1 MKFRLRL
8 FWRKT
13 ISGNDFTPHCVF
25 GCTWKIK
32 FSRKA
37 FPLTVCFMALTRKMV
52 HIFIFATKHFR
63 VWRTKRERRDH
74 LTHSSLTWYSPSS
87 LTRTPLRSHIQAP
100 ARAPITPRT
109 HRSTHRQDRATNWST
124 HLVSDPLLDWPTTFR
139 STHLVHQRV
148 APTNRS
154 LSVPLSRL
162 VLWFWFFLFWF
173 LFLVLFIYFDSL

>member
-1 MKFRLRL
+1 MENKIFQKSISIDRVFYGFDPKNGSHFYFRY
-8 FWRKT
+8 KT
-13 ISGNDFTPHCVF
+13 
-25 GCTWKIK
+25 
-32 FSRKA
+32 
-37 FPLTVCFMALTRKMV
+37 FPGLTHKERE
-52 HIFIFATKHFR
+52 
-63 VWRTKRERRDH
+63 RERRDH
-74 LTHSSLTWYSPSS
+74 LTHSSLTRYSPSS

-100 ARAPITPRT
+100 VRAPITPRT